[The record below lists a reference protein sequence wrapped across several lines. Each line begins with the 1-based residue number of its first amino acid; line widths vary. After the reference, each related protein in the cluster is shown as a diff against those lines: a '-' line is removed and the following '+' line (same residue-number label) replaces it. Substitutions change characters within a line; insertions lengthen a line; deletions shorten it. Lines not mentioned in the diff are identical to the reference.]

1 MLQRC
6 NSTKRFVAFT
16 NTKDLLEYLYDVWD
30 VSVKPFMGDVNV
42 VEGLFS
48 FHKKCNKRELDCS
61 HSLANKMAP
70 MFGHYASSFIHR
82 RLFSSGASS
91 PSKWTISPKQRTN
104 IIFGANTDVGK
115 TVISAGL
122 VQASL
127 KQRPVHYIKPLQCG
141 GSDQECVER
150 HVKDRGQLTAQTLF
164 SWDTPASPHTA
175 CTLENKPI
183 SDVQILSALT
193 DALRHHQQQH
203 DHLTSYIETAG
214 GALSPASAS
223 PENCSPRH
231 ALTENQWG
239 WLPQADLYQDLSGVA
254 PVVLVGD
261 GRLGGISA
269 TLAALEVVVARGYD
283 VAALVLL
290 ENGYDNVSAIR
301 ALSQRR
307 ALPFRSGTGERLF
320 PIPSQ
325 SIISLP
331 PIPKDPEVPLF
342 DWYES
347 TSQQF
352 SELDAYLQNWHEGQV
367 YDWRAMPRDASSV
380 LWYPSV
386 QHKNLKQSDV
396 AIVNSATTNHHHIL
410 AYKDGGAM
418 LECARSDNVGAA
430 TTMMG
435 HAEST
440 QNLATIAALGRYGR
454 LDLNPAFTLPSLT
467 LAQTLGADKVLFT
480 SNHVEAALYMAL
492 RTYHRRKDVSDP
504 QKYDWAVAG
513 QEGCYHGD
521 TLGAT
526 NVAGP
531 RQTFIEDQHPW
542 YTSKSLLFETPT
554 WGYTDG
560 ILKLSLPE
568 SYQIETEFMFESVS
582 SIMDVSARLISHR
595 KLHSQYK
602 EMIEM
607 QWLVYE
613 HSGVNRKIA
622 GTIIE
627 PVMAGL
633 DFNFVDP
640 LWQRALVDVAKS
652 RGVPVIFDERMSGMY
667 RFGKPNSEELLH
679 VTADIVCYGG
689 SSDDAIA
696 AIATTNEVFDT
707 FLGDESGE
715 ALLSG
720 HLNAAQPHSCVR
732 AIHEIE
738 ACKAIIKDE
747 SGSFMMFDEKLVS
760 DISLLPIVSNV
771 ATFGSVLKIALT
783 EPYDDEYKRT
793 NKAVALLRRDG
804 INVISHN
811 NVICAMVSPAM
822 ADKEYCI
829 ELCRRIISALRS
841 LK

>member
-1 MLQRC
+1 
-6 NSTKRFVAFT
+6 
-16 NTKDLLEYLYDVWD
+16 
-30 VSVKPFMGDVNV
+30 
-42 VEGLFS
+42 
-48 FHKKCNKRELDCS
+48 
-61 HSLANKMAP
+61 MAP
-70 MFGHYASSFIHR
+70 THAYLLHK
-82 RLFSSGASS
+82 RLFSSVASS
-91 PSKWTISPKQRTN
+91 SRWKISSKQRTN

-115 TVISAGL
+115 TVISTGL

-141 GSDQECVER
+141 GSDQSFVER
-150 HVKDRGQLTAQTLF
+150 HVQNRDKLTAQTLF

-175 CTLENKPI
+175 CTLENKPV
-183 SDVQILSALT
+183 SDAQILSALT
-193 DALRHHQQQH
+193 DALLHQQQQYE
-203 DHLTSYIETAG
+203 DLTSYIETAG

-239 WLPQADLYQDLSGVA
+239 WIPQADLYQELSGVA

-320 PIPSQ
+320 PVPSQ

-331 PIPKDPEVPLF
+331 PIPEDPEVPLF
-342 DWYES
+342 EWYEA

-352 SELDAYLQNWHEGQV
+352 SELDAYLQNWHEGQL
-367 YDWRAMPRDASSV
+367 YDWRSMPRDASSV

-386 QHKNLKQSDV
+386 QHKHLKQIEVS
-396 AIVNSATTNHHHIL
+396 IVNSATKNQHHIL
-410 AYKDGGAM
+410 EYSDGGAT
-418 LECARSDNVGAA
+418 LECVSSDDVSAVS
-430 TTMMG
+430 TFLG

-454 LDLNPAFTLPSLT
+454 LDLNPVVTSPSVT
-467 LAQTLGADKVLFT
+467 LAHLLGADKVLFT
-480 SNHVEAALYMAL
+480 SNPVEAALYMAL

-504 QKYDWAVAG
+504 QNYDWAVAG

-521 TLGAT
+521 TLGAM
-526 NVAGP
+526 NVAEP
-531 RQTFIEDQHPW
+531 RQTYVEDQHPW
-542 YTSKSLLFETPT
+542 HVSKSLLFETPT
-554 WGYTDG
+554 WGYKDG
-560 ILKLSLPE
+560 TLKLFLPE
-568 SYQIETEFMFESVS
+568 SYQIETDLVLESVP
-582 SIMDVSARLISHR
+582 SIMDVSARLIAHR

-622 GTIIE
+622 GTILE
-627 PVMAGL
+627 PIMTGL
-633 DFNFVDP
+633 DCNFVDP
-640 LWQRALVDVAKS
+640 LWQRALVDVAQS

-667 RFGKPNSEELLH
+667 RFGLQNAEDLLQ
-679 VTADIVCYGG
+679 VKADIVCYDGNLGG
-689 SSDDAIA
+689 ALSA
-696 AIATTNEVFDT
+696 AAATNEVFET
-707 FLGDESGE
+707 FLGDEPGE
-715 ALLSG
+715 AILFG
-720 HLNAAQPHSCVR
+720 HLNTAQPDRCVR
-732 AIHEIE
+732 AIHELE
-738 ACKAIIKDE
+738 ACRAIIKKE
-747 SGSFMMFDEKLVS
+747 AGPLMIFDEKQVS
-760 DISLLPIVSNV
+760 DISFLPLVESV
-771 ATFGSVLKIALT
+771 AAFGSVLKVALI
-783 EPYDDEYKRT
+783 EPYDDEFKRT
-793 NKAVALLRRDG
+793 NRAVALLRRDG
-804 INVISHN
+804 INVIRHD

-822 ADKEYCI
+822 VDNEYCTEI
-829 ELCRRIISALRS
+829 CKKIASVLKS